1 MPTPTAPAL
10 RRRTLLAGGAGL
22 LTLLPAAQALAAEA
36 PAASGGAGETAAD
49 PALDPRLKEQSQTT
63 TGVVQVQ
70 GRRIEYR
77 AVAGLLPV
85 DDSHEEPSAVMS
97 YVAYFAK
104 ASPGAAPRPVIFLYN
119 GGPGSS
125 TVWLHLGAF
134 GPKRVLTG
142 NGRRGPA
149 APYRLVDNE
158 YSLLDVA
165 DLVFIDA
172 PGTGFGRI
180 VAVDKDK
187 AKEREK
193 LKEKEKEFWGTDQ
206 DAAAFARF
214 VKKFLTRFNL
224 WNAPRYLFGESYG
237 TTRSAVLVQ
246 RLQSQESVDM
256 NGVVLLSQVLNFG
269 FSADDPQYSPGDDL
283 AYALAVP
290 TYAATAWYHRRLP
303 AWADRSPQTLDKLVA
318 AARRFA
324 LGDYLQALT
333 AGNAIA
339 PETRRAVAE
348 TLSGFIGLPAPY
360 LERAELRVYGGMF
373 CNQLLADTGLTVG
386 RLDTRYTG
394 PSLDRLAKDAD
405 YDPQS
410 SAIESAYVSLYND
423 YARNTLKFGATLDY
437 RASAD
442 VWETWDDKHRPPG
455 ADHAR
460 SGTLNVMPDL
470 ATAMLVNPR
479 LKVAM
484 HAGYF
489 DLATPFFAAEYELNH
504 LTIPAALAANIEV
517 HHYPAGH
524 MMYDD
529 PASLATLHDNVA
541 RFVRETDNAKS

>member
-1 MPTPTAPAL
+1 MPIPTSPAL

-22 LTLLPAAQALAAEA
+22 LTLLPAARALAAEA
-36 PAASGGAGETAAD
+36 PAASGGDAAAD
-49 PALDPRLKEQSQTT
+49 PALDPRLKERSQTT

-85 DDSHEEPSAVMS
+85 DDGHDEPGAVMS
-97 YVAYFAK
+97 YVAYFGKVNA
-104 ASPGAAPRPVIFLYN
+104 GAAQRPVLFLYN

-214 VKKFLTRFNL
+214 IKKFLTRFNL

-256 NGVVLLSQVLNFG
+256 NGVILLSQVLNFG
-269 FSADDPQYSPGDDL
+269 FSADDPQDSPGNDM

-290 TYAATAWYHRRLP
+290 TYAATAWYHQRLP

-324 LGDYLQALT
+324 LGEYLQALT
-333 AGNAIA
+333 AGHTIA
-339 PETRRAVAE
+339 PATRRAVAE

-373 CNQLLADTGLTVG
+373 CNQLLADAGLTVG
-386 RLDTRYTG
+386 RFDTRYTG
-394 PSLDRLAKDAD
+394 PSLDRLAKEAD

-410 SAIESAYVSLYND
+410 AAIDSAYVSLYNA
-423 YARNTLKFGATLDY
+423 YARNTLKFGADLDY

-442 VWETWDDKHRPPG
+442 VDAVWDYRHRPPG
-455 ADHAR
+455 ADAPLAR
-460 SGTLNVMPDL
+460 TVNVMSDL
-470 ATAMLVNPR
+470 ATAMLVNPG
-479 LKVAM
+479 LKVAT

-489 DLATPFFAAEYELNH
+489 DLATPFFAAEFELNH
-504 LTIPAALAANIEV
+504 LPIPAALAANIEV

-529 PASLATLHDNVA
+529 PASLAALHDNVA